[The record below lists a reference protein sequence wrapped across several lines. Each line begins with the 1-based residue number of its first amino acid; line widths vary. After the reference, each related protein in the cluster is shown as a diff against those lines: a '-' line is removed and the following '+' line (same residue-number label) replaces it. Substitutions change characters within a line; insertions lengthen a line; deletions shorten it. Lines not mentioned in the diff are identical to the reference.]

1 MMKRPGNVEAGE
13 ITMPP
18 IKIGIICH
26 GKNLPGL
33 VDRFGRFDFVTV
45 AGIVDVSGGRQ
56 RPVIYPDIPAFKNI
70 EALMKEQGLQ
80 FVVED
85 PEEDSTSIIPG
96 YYRPFGVIAARAGVL
111 EKLFGLIKDHRE
123 LIQLFQDKELMEII
137 LNNVREGLE
146 FCDRDGIL
154 RYVNPAYTKITGI
167 DPRDRIGTSVFELSR
182 DGALVKALKTGRPVF
197 GLRNKAKFSKAEVVS
212 NAAPV
217 FNGKELTGAVV
228 VFQDISDIMNLT
240 RELEQSNKIIAD
252 LSGRLELFQSAKHSF
267 DDIIGVSEKISA
279 LKLNARRMAIS
290 DSTVLIQ
297 GESGTG
303 KELFAHA
310 IHNASRRSRQPF
322 IEINCATIPENLLE
336 SELFGH
342 ERGAFTGAQKQ
353 KPGRFEMAGGGTIFL
368 DEIGELK
375 HEIQAK
381 LLRVLQNKEFE
392 RVGGTRTI
400 KADVRVIAATNKDIR
415 KMVSTGEFR
424 EDLFFRLHVLHLV
437 IPPLRDRIEDIPVLA
452 AHLLKKISSR
462 LGFYIKGISGEALK
476 FLQEYTWPGNV
487 RELENLLER
496 VLFYEE
502 EDHISLKNL
511 SMHLEPFINKTAPP
525 DTPLAATLEQAEAHA
540 LKKALDYY
548 GHSLEGKKNACRAL
562 DISLASLYNKLKKY
576 QID

>member
-1 MMKRPGNVEAGE
+1 ML
-13 ITMPP
+13 P
-18 IKIGIICH
+18 IKIGIICE
-26 GKNLPGL
+26 GKNFPELAE
-33 VDRFGRFDFVTV
+33 RFGQFDFVTV
-45 AGIVDVSGGRQ
+45 AGMVDVTGSGVGQ
-56 RPVIYPDIPAFKNI
+56 RPAVIPGIPLFDSI
-70 EALMKEQGLQ
+70 ESLMKQPGLQ
-80 FVVED
+80 FVAG
-85 PEEDSTSIIPG
+85 IPG
-96 YYRPFGVIAARAGVL
+96 TYNQSINPNYYRPFGVIPLSAGVL
-111 EKLFGLIKDHRE
+111 EKLFNLIVEHKE

-137 LNNVREGLE
+137 MNNVREGLE
-146 FCDRDGIL
+146 FCDQDGIL

-167 DPRDRIGTSVFELSR
+167 EPRERIGTSVFELSS
-182 DGALVKALKTGRPVF
+182 DGALVKALKTRKPVF
-197 GLRNKAKFSKAEVVS
+197 GLRNKAMFSKAEVVS

-217 FNGKELTGAVV
+217 FNGGELAGAVV
-228 VFQDISDIMNLT
+228 FFQDISDIMKLT
-240 RELEQSNKIIAD
+240 RKLEKSNRIIAD
-252 LSGRLELFQSAKHSF
+252 LSNRLELFQSAKHCF
-267 DDIIGVSEKISA
+267 DDIIGVSEKLIA
-279 LKLNARRMAIS
+279 LKSSARKMALS

-342 ERGAFTGAQKQ
+342 ERGAFTGADRQ

-392 RVGGTRTI
+392 RIGGNRTI

-415 KMVSTGEFR
+415 KMVGEGKFR

-437 IPPLRDRIEDIPVLA
+437 IPPLRERTEDIPALA
-452 AHLLKKISSR
+452 THLLKKISFR
-462 LGFYIKGISGEALK
+462 LGFLEKGLTGEALR
-476 FLQEYTWPGNV
+476 FLQQYSWPGNV

-502 EDHISLKNL
+502 ENFITLKSL
-511 SMHLEPFINKTAPP
+511 SMHLEPLINRAVPP
-525 DTPLAATLEQAEAHA
+525 DSPLAATLEQAEAQA
-540 LKKALDYY
+540 LKRALDFH
-548 GHSLEGKKNACRAL
+548 GSNLEGKKRASL
-562 DISLASLYNKLKKY
+562 ALGISLASLYNKLKKY
-576 QID
+576 KIE

>member
-1 MMKRPGNVEAGE
+1 
-13 ITMPP
+13 MPP
-18 IKIGIICH
+18 IKIGIIC
-26 GKNLPGL
+26 GVKQLPDL
-33 VDRFGRFDFVTV
+33 VERLGRYDFVSV
-45 AGIVDVSGGRQ
+45 AGMVDVTGGDSRL
-56 RPVIYPDIPAFKNI
+56 RASVDPGIPVFDGI
-70 EALMKEQGLQ
+70 EELLKQQGLQ
-80 FVVED
+80 FVVEALGTD
-85 PEEDSTSIIPG
+85 TSFRLPG
-96 YYRPFGVIAARAGVL
+96 YYRPFGVIPVGEEAL
-111 EKLFGLIKDHRE
+111 EKLFNLIRDHRE

-137 LNNVREGLE
+137 LNNVQEGLE
-146 FCDRDGIL
+146 FCNQDGVL

-167 DPRDRIGTSVFELSR
+167 DPRDRIGTSVFEMSR
-182 DGALVKALKTGRPVF
+182 DGALVKALKTGKPVF
-197 GLRNKAKFSKAEVVS
+197 GLRNKAKYSKAEVVS

-217 FNGKELTGAVV
+217 FSGGELTGAVV
-228 VFQDISDIMNLT
+228 VFQDISDIMKLT
-240 RELEQSNKIIAD
+240 RELEQSNKIIVD
-252 LSGRLELFQSAKHSF
+252 LSNRLELFQSAKHSL
-267 DDIIGVSEKISA
+267 DDIIGVSEKINL
-279 LKLNARRMAIS
+279 LKANARRMALS

-310 IHNASRRSRQPF
+310 IHNASGRSRQPF

-342 ERGAFTGAQKQ
+342 ERGAFTGADRQ

-415 KMVSTGEFR
+415 KMVSRGEFR
-424 EDLFFRLHVLHLV
+424 EDLFYRLHVLHLV
-437 IPPLRDRIEDIPVLA
+437 IPPLRERIEDIPVLA

-462 LGFYIKGISGEALK
+462 LGIYKKGISEEALK
-476 FLQEYTWPGNV
+476 FLKEYNWPGNV

-502 EDHISLKNL
+502 EDFISLKNL
-511 SMHLEPFINKTAPP
+511 SMHLEPFINRAAAPGS
-525 DTPLAATLEQAEAHA
+525 PLVVTLEQAEAQA
-540 LKKALDYY
+540 VKRALDYY
-548 GHSLEGKKNACRAL
+548 GASLEGKKKACRAL
-562 DISLASLYNKLKKY
+562 GISLASLYNKLKKY
-576 QID
+576 KIE